1 MTDLQIFSSSEFG
14 TVRTLED
21 NNGAVLFAAT
31 DVAQAL
37 GYAIPRKAVT
47 DHCRYVLK
55 RNVPH
60 PQATD
65 KTIEMSFIPESDL
78 YRLVFSSKLPAA
90 EKFTDWVTSEVLP
103 SIRKSGHYMT
113 PAALREAILN
123 PDTVIQLC
131 QQIKAE
137 REKNAQ
143 LTAENAKLSAANQA
157 MQPKADYFD
166 RQVAANQLTSLQETA
181 AELRIP
187 LQTFTRWLIERK
199 YLYRNPCG
207 KLVPDPAMNDGLFQ
221 LREYDKNGRRITGTQ
236 TMVTPKGREA
246 FRLMLIGPKKE

>member
-78 YRLVFSSKLPAA
+78 YRLVFSSKLPSA

-166 RQVAANQLTSLQETA
+166 RQVAANQLTGLQETA
-181 AELRIP
+181 DELRIP
-187 LQTFTRWLIERK
+187 RQTFTRWLIERK
-199 YLYRNPCG
+199 YLYRDPCG
-207 KLVPDPAMNDGLFQ
+207 KLVPDPTMNDGLFQ

>member
-1 MTDLQIFSSSEFG
+1 MTDIQIFNNPEFG
-14 TVRTLED
+14 TVRALEE
-21 NNGAVLFAAT
+21 NSGTVLFAAT
-31 DVAQAL
+31 DVAKAL
-37 GYAIPRKAVT
+37 GYAKPQDAVAK
-47 DHCRYVLK
+47 HCRYSVK
-55 RNVPH
+55 RGVPH
-60 PQATD
+60 PQAPD

-166 RQVAANQLTSLQETA
+166 RQVAANQLTGLQETA
-181 AELRIP
+181 DELRIP
-187 LQTFTRWLIERK
+187 RQTFTRWLIERK
-199 YLYRNPCG
+199 YLYRDPCG

>member
-1 MTDLQIFSSSEFG
+1 MNDLQIFNNSEFG
-14 TVRTLED
+14 TVRTLEED
-21 NNGAVLFAAT
+21 NGTVLFTAT

-37 GYAIPRKAVT
+37 GYTNTRDAISR
-47 DHCRYVLK
+47 HCRCVVK
-55 RNVPH
+55 RDVPH
-60 PQATD
+60 PQAPD

-78 YRLVFSSKLPAA
+78 YRLVFSSKLPTA

-137 REKNAQ
+137 QEKNAR
-143 LTAENAKLSAANQA
+143 LTAENAKLSAANQV

-166 RQVAANQLTSLQETA
+166 RQVATNQLTGLQETA
-181 AELRIP
+181 DELRIP
-187 LQTFTRWLIERK
+187 RQTFTRWLIEKK
-199 YLYRNPCG
+199 YLQRNVCG
-207 KLVPDPAMNDGLFQ
+207 KLVPVDEMNDGLFQ
-221 LREYDKNGRRITGTQ
+221 LRQYDKNGKRTSCVQ

-246 FRLMLIGPKKE
+246 LRLLLIGPKKE